1 MEFGKLNG
9 KVAIITGAARG
20 IGLETAR
27 VFASYGASV
36 VLADIDL
43 NKAQAEA
50 ASLVKDE
57 VTACAEP
64 VDIIDPDSIR
74 NLMETVHAR
83 FGRIDILVNNAGIV
97 DSTSILDMTVE
108 GWDKVVDI
116 DMRGTHLCSQAV
128 LPYMMKQNGGRII
141 NLASQAG
148 QLGGWKAGVN
158 YSSAKGGVIAMTK
171 AYARFCAPYQITVNC
186 VAPGFIATDM
196 TAGRNDSADEV
207 PLKRLGTA
215 LDVAKAI
222 FFLACDLSD
231 YITGFTVDVNGGYYM
246 H

>member
-1 MEFGKLNG
+1 
-9 KVAIITGAARG
+9 
-20 IGLETAR
+20 
-27 VFASYGASV
+27 
-36 VLADIDL
+36 
-43 NKAQAEA
+43 
-50 ASLVKDE
+50 
-57 VTACAEP
+57 
-64 VDIIDPDSIR
+64 VDIIDPASIKS
-74 NLMETVHAR
+74 LMESVIQR
-83 FGRIDILVNNAGIV
+83 YGRIDILVNNAGIV
-97 DSTSILDMTVE
+97 DSTPIPDMTVE

-116 DMRGTHLCSQAV
+116 DMRGTHLCAQAV
-128 LPYMMKQNGGRII
+128 LPFMMKQNGGKII

-171 AYARFCAPYQITVNC
+171 AYARFCAPYQVTVNC

-196 TAGRNDSADEV
+196 TAGRNDSADEI

-222 FFLACDLSD
+222 YFLACDLSD

>member
-1 MEFGKLNG
+1 MRFGDLNG
-9 KVAIITGAARG
+9 KVAVITGAARG
-20 IGLETAR
+20 IGLETAK
-27 VFASYGASV
+27 VFAGNGATV

-43 NKAQAEA
+43 NKAQTEAELLEKEGHE
-50 ASLVKDE
+50 ASAV
-57 VTACAEP
+57 A
-64 VDIIDPDSIR
+64 VDIIDADSIR
-74 NLMETVHAR
+74 ILMQTVHDR
-83 FGRIDILVNNAGIV
+83 YGRVDILVNNAGIV
-97 DSTSILDMTVE
+97 DSTPIPEMTVE

-158 YSSAKGGVIAMTK
+158 YSSAKGGILAMTK

>member
-1 MEFGKLNG
+1 MRFGDLNG
-9 KVAIITGAARG
+9 KVAVITGAARG
-20 IGLETAR
+20 IGLETAK
-27 VFASYGASV
+27 VFAGNGATV

-43 NKAQAEA
+43 NKAQTEAELLEKEGHE
-50 ASLVKDE
+50 ASAV
-57 VTACAEP
+57 A
-64 VDIIDPDSIR
+64 VDIIDADSIR
-74 NLMETVHAR
+74 ILMQTVHDR
-83 FGRIDILVNNAGIV
+83 YGRVDILVNNAGIV
-97 DSTSILDMTVE
+97 DSTPIPDMTVE

-158 YSSAKGGVIAMTK
+158 YSSAKGGILAMTK

>member
-1 MEFGKLNG
+1 MRLGDLNG
-9 KVAIITGAARG
+9 KVAVITGAARG
-20 IGLETAR
+20 IGLETAK
-27 VFASYGASV
+27 VFAGNGATV

-43 NKAQAEA
+43 NKAQTEAELLEKEGHE
-50 ASLVKDE
+50 ASAV
-57 VTACAEP
+57 A
-64 VDIIDPDSIR
+64 VDIIDADSIR
-74 NLMETVHAR
+74 ILMQTVHDR
-83 FGRIDILVNNAGIV
+83 YGRVDILVNNAGIV
-97 DSTSILDMTVE
+97 DSTPIPDMTVE

-158 YSSAKGGVIAMTK
+158 YSSAKGGILAMTK